1 VAGTL
6 DAHLDCM
13 MEKPPDPKPV
23 LGRERGRVD
32 ADTTAPQ
39 PRPPVLA
46 DVTPEPQPPLDD
58 VTVAPLTDPDET
70 KGG

>member
-1 VAGTL
+1 M
-6 DAHLDCM
+6 DAHPDRM
-13 MEKPPDPKPV
+13 MQKPLGSEPS
-23 LGRERGRVD
+23 LGRERGRIDPD
-32 ADTTAPQ
+32 ATAPQ

-58 VTVAPLTDPDET
+58 VPVAPLTDPDET

>member
-1 VAGTL
+1 MKPL
-6 DAHLDCM
+6 DSEPL
-13 MEKPPDPKPV
+13 

-32 ADTTAPQ
+32 PDATASQ
-39 PRPPVLA
+39 SSTPVLA

-58 VTVAPLTDPDET
+58 VPVAPLTDPDET